1 MVRHIAQSLTHTN
14 TVVVEN
20 KTHCILIFSVRLE
33 KNESLLC
40 FTHLLPPRSKCSERG
55 YPAPSSFPWCFNDDT
70 FWPKEGLAAA
80 SNEEAEKLRG
90 LSNEAIADIVRN
102 DVVKGQFLTNGVL
115 TRSIYDESATFTDE
129 IDTYGLDQWMRG
141 TQKLFDGT
149 QSKVDLV
156 GDVKASSQEVEFRFS
171 EILAFNI
178 PFKPKV
184 TLTGKVSLTRGKD
197 GLITH
202 YQEYWDQSVKEVLLS
217 AKFN

>member
-1 MVRHIAQSLTHTN
+1 
-14 TVVVEN
+14 
-20 KTHCILIFSVRLE
+20 
-33 KNESLLC
+33 
-40 FTHLLPPRSKCSERG
+40 
-55 YPAPSSFPWCFNDDT
+55 
-70 FWPKEGLAAA
+70 
-80 SNEEAEKLRG
+80 
-90 LSNEAIADIVRN
+90 
-102 DVVKGQFLTNGVL
+102 
-115 TRSIYDESATFTDE
+115 
-129 IDTYGLDQWMRG
+129 MRG

>member
-1 MVRHIAQSLTHTN
+1 MRVSFVLLISFLHAANALRGGILHRRHFLGALTTTLSGTTIA
-14 TVVVEN
+14 
-20 KTHCILIFSVRLE
+20 
-33 KNESLLC
+33 
-40 FTHLLPPRSKCSERG
+40 
-55 YPAPSSFPWCFNDDT
+55 
-70 FWPKEGLAAA
+70 PKEGLAAA

-115 TRSIYDESATFTDE
+115 TRPIYDESATFTDE

>member
-1 MVRHIAQSLTHTN
+1 MHRRRFLGAITTALSGTTIA
-14 TVVVEN
+14 
-20 KTHCILIFSVRLE
+20 
-33 KNESLLC
+33 
-40 FTHLLPPRSKCSERG
+40 
-55 YPAPSSFPWCFNDDT
+55 
-70 FWPKEGLAAA
+70 PKEGFAA
-80 SNEEAEKLRG
+80 SDEKAEKLRG

-102 DVVKGQFLTNGVL
+102 DVVKGQFLTNGIL

-156 GDVKASSQEVEFRFS
+156 GDVKASSQQVEFCFS

-202 YQEYWDQSVKEVLLS
+202 YQEYWDQSIKEVLLS